1 MYKFR
6 SKTIYRS
13 WNLQIYSGS
22 IRTCERKI
30 FLKRVWTNGCLKI
43 VFVDCSG
50 IVSVK
55 WASLIKTFWLEPDIS
70 FYFAYLISF
79 CFHIVNT
86 DTYRY
91 SLVIYRYISLI
102 FHSFYQFFLIVFSVN
117 QSNVCTLNKG
127 LIAVSK

>member
-1 MYKFR
+1 MNKFR
-6 SKTIYRS
+6 SKTID
-13 WNLQIYSGS
+13 LEICKFILED

-43 VFVDCSG
+43 VSDCSG
-50 IVSVK
+50 IVLVK
-55 WASLIKTFWLEPDIS
+55 WTSLIKTFWLEPDIS

-91 SLVIYRYISLI
+91 SLVIYRYILLI
-102 FHSFYQFFLIVFSVN
+102 FHSFYQLFLIVFSVN
-117 QSNVCTLNKG
+117 QSNVCTLNEG